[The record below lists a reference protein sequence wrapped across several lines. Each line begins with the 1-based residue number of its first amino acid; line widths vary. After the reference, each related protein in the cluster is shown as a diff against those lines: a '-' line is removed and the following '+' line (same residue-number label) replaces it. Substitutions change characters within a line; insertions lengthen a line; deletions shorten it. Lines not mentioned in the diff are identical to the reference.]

1 MTPAAPAK
9 IALIAPHVRYHLT
22 WLEAAAEFAERGEY
36 QHGSGLAP
44 DDMPDEQVRGEIF
57 RPTQLA
63 DPDRFAAF
71 VAAMHA
77 RRDRAVAEPLGFVP
91 DSKLWI
97 VAGGRFLGSLSLRH
111 ELNDWLLRE
120 GGHIGYSVRPS
131 ARRRGIASEA
141 LRQSLGLTAGL
152 GIERALVT
160 CDDDNIA
167 SRGTIERNGG
177 QLENIVEG
185 KRRYWI
191 ELG

>member
-1 MTPAAPAK
+1 MTPPAPAQ
-9 IALIAPHVRYHLT
+9 ITLIDPHVRYHLT

-44 DDMPDEQVRGEIF
+44 DHMPDEEVRGEIF
-57 RPTQLA
+57 RPSQLT

-97 VAGGRFLGSLSLRH
+97 VAGDTFLGSLSLRH

-131 ARRRGIASEA
+131 ARRRGVASEA
-141 LRQSLGLTAGL
+141 LRQGLGLAAGL
-152 GIERALVT
+152 GIARALVT
-160 CDDDNIA
+160 CDDDNVG
-167 SRGTIERNGG
+167 SRATIERNGG
-177 QLENIVEG
+177 QLENVVDG

-191 ELG
+191 DLV